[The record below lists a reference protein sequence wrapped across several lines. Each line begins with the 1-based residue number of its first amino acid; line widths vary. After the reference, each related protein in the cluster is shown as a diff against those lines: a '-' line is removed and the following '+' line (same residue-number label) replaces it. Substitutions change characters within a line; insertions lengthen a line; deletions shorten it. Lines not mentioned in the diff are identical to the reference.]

1 MAAFHLGRGF
11 QMEHKSTGLRR
22 GWPYI
27 LMILPTFLLL
37 GAVTFYPAFYNI
49 WLSFRNESLRTITSS
64 FVGLANYRRVLS
76 DPFFWGALG
85 RTLIYMAGSLVLRV
99 VLGLALALLLNI
111 PQRGRS
117 VVRTAILL
125 PWVLSEVIVTAMWLW
140 ILDHRTGLL
149 NALFATVKLGPY
161 GWLVYPGMAMG
172 TIIMVSLWKNLA
184 FSFLLL
190 FAALQQIPVDLYDSG
205 KIDGCSSAG
214 LIRHITLPLIRPT
227 LTIVTIMVSI
237 SAFGQFSLVYSL
249 TGGGPLRSTELVGL
263 YMYQQAFTFLDIGYG
278 SAIAMVIFLINIALS
293 LVYYYALRSESLY

>member
-1 MAAFHLGRGF
+1 MRRKAALAVSISEGSNGA
-11 QMEHKSTGLRR
+11 QVYWLRR

-27 LMILPTFLLL
+27 LMILPILTA

-111 PQRGRS
+111 PQRGPRS
-117 VVRTAILL
+117 ANRHPL

-140 ILDHRTGLL
+140 ILDHRTDCST
-149 NALFATVKLGPY
+149 LFATVKLGPY

-172 TIIMVSLWKNLA
+172 TIIMVSLLEKPG
-184 FSFLLL
+184 FQLL
-190 FAALQQIPVDLYDSG
+190 
-205 KIDGCSSAG
+205 
-214 LIRHITLPLIRPT
+214 
-227 LTIVTIMVSI
+227 
-237 SAFGQFSLVYSL
+237 
-249 TGGGPLRSTELVGL
+249 
-263 YMYQQAFTFLDIGYG
+263 
-278 SAIAMVIFLINIALS
+278 IALCC
-293 LVYYYALRSESLY
+293 AAANPR